1 LKTAQD
7 KIPLPSWKSAKPAQS
22 PKPKVQSA
30 NHAKLKPE

>member
-22 PKPKVQSA
+22 PKPAQSA